1 MSKTMR
7 DAYGEALLEFGK
19 ENLRVVVLDADVS
32 ESTKSA
38 IFGKS
43 CPDRFF
49 NMGIAEAN
57 MVGVAAGMASE
68 GKIPFVNTFAVFLAS
83 LGLLGARA
91 FGSYSELNIKFVGA
105 YGGLS
110 DSYDGPSH
118 HSIEDI
124 AVMRALPNFH
134 VYVASDNALIKWL
147 VKNAID
153 VEKPMYIRL
162 SRNAVPTLYTEDEQF
177 EVGKG
182 KIVQEGTDVS
192 IISCGVLVHEA
203 VKAAKVLAEKGIS
216 ARVIDM
222 FCIKPIDRTLVL
234 DCAAKTKLIVTA
246 EEHNIHGGLGGAIAE
261 VLAAE
266 GASIK
271 QHFVGIADKHA
282 ETGEYGALLHKY
294 QMDADAIVASVWK
307 GLGK

>member
-1 MSKTMR
+1 MSKTIR
-7 DAYGEALLEFGK
+7 EAYGEALLELGK
-19 ENLRVVVLDADVS
+19 ENPRVVVLDADVS

-38 IFGKS
+38 IFGKG
-43 CPDRFF
+43 CPERFF

-118 HSIEDI
+118 HSIDDI
-124 AVMRALPNFH
+124 AVMRALPNFQ
-134 VYVASDNALIKWL
+134 VYVASDNALTKWL

-153 VEKPMYIRL
+153 VEAPMYIRL
-162 SRNAVPTLYTEDEQF
+162 SRNAMPTLYAGDEQF

-203 VKAAKVLAEKGIS
+203 VKAAKMLAGKGIR
-216 ARVIDM
+216 ARVVDM
-222 FCIKPIDRTLVL
+222 FCIKPIDRALIL

-246 EEHNIHGGLGGAIAE
+246 EEHTIHGGLGGAVAE

-266 GASIK
+266 GASVQ

-282 ETGEYGALLHKY
+282 ETGEYAALLYKY
-294 QMDADAIVASVWK
+294 QMDADAIAASVWK
-307 GLGK
+307 GLGT